1 MNFLFALI
9 FYLSGIFLTLCGIL
23 LNIYFRPSEKEKYG
37 YEYPDVPIL
46 LMIWP
51 ITIIITIIV
60 LFFKYIIFADYLVN
74 YVGKKGESRQT
85 KKRLTRNINESGF
98 YGSENSK

>member
-1 MNFLFALI
+1 MNFLMAII

-37 YEYPDVPIL
+37 DEYPDVPIL

-74 YVGKKGESRQT
+74 YVGKKGESRQA
-85 KKRLTRNINESGF
+85 KKRLSRNINESGY
-98 YGSENSK
+98 YGTKNGK